1 MTIDIHEVQDD
12 KIIRTYHIEDWAS
25 ALRQLAG
32 K

>member
-1 MTIDIHEVQDD
+1 MTIDIHELADGV
-12 KIIRTYHIEDWAS
+12 IVRTYHVEDWAS